1 MLCRPRAIEL
11 ADALKPETLV
21 PIRIE
26 FDVEHHKVRDTFVW
40 NLNGGPL
47 FFLGADQVLIWCRS
61 CCYTRDIRAV
71 CR

>member
-26 FDVEHHKVRDTFVW
+26 FDVEHHKMRDTFVW
-40 NLNGGPL
+40 NLNGGSL
-47 FFLGADQVLIWCRS
+47 FFWGQTKC
-61 CCYTRDIRAV
+61 
-71 CR
+71 